1 MDLNHDISGHHS
13 MSFFEDDYSARNLWR
28 ELKYLFNQTKP
39 DHDLFLAKI
48 EGIDFKNIEKQRWS
62 ISDSEYNMLIK
73 VSGFMFDKYWNDFP
87 TLYRHFLV
95 NELAGEFIDFFNSV
109 NAFIPEW
116 NRKIADI
123 LLLEY
128 ESVARSS
135 STEDESDSYEFEEEP
150 KRVFDFESY
159 SDDAE
164 IERHMEQIGLTEVIV
179 SPGSRAKTY
188 HKDFYC
194 RWMHTGRT
202 KSAMRGSDLP
212 EVITVSVAEALRKYK
227 RTPCESCFDF
237 WWRGHVKTFV
247 PPNTYDLVDVTD
259 FGVSDIVEVM
269 DGPFATLNGV
279 IQTKYDDGRFTVIVE
294 IFGRESPVTLKLN
307 QMKMVKKAHL

>member
-1 MDLNHDISGHHS
+1 VDLINETQGNYP

-28 ELKYLFNQTKP
+28 ELKYLFNQVKP
-39 DHDLFLAKI
+39 DHDLFLTKI
-48 EGIDFKNIEKQRWS
+48 EGIDFKNIEKQRSS

-87 TLYRHFLV
+87 TLYRHFFV
-95 NELAGEFIDFFNSV
+95 NELDKDFTNFFNSV
-109 NAFIPEW
+109 NGFIPEW
-116 NRKIADI
+116 NRKIADR

-128 ESVARSS
+128 ERAVE
-135 STEDESDSYEFEEEP
+135 STSSDSESVSHEFVEEP
-150 KRVFDFESY
+150 KRVFDIDSY
-159 SDDAE
+159 SSDAE

-237 WWRGHVKTFV
+237 WWRGQVKTFV
-247 PPNTYDLVDVTD
+247 PPDTYEFVNTTD

-269 DGPFATLNGV
+269 DGPFATLNGF
-279 IQTKYDDGRFTVIVE
+279 IQTKYDDGRFTVIVG
-294 IFGRESPVTLKLN
+294 IFGRETPITLKSN
-307 QMKMVKKAHL
+307 QMKMIKKARL

>member
-1 MDLNHDISGHHS
+1 
-13 MSFFEDDYSARNLWR
+13 MSFFQDDYSARNLWR
-28 ELKYLFNQTKP
+28 ELKYLFNQVKP
-39 DHDLFLAKI
+39 DHELFLAKI

-73 VSGFMFDKYWNDFP
+73 VGGFMFDKYWNDFP

-95 NELAGEFIDFFNSV
+95 NELAGDFNDFFNSV

-116 NRKIADI
+116 NRKIADR

-135 STEDESDSYEFEEEP
+135 STEDESENYEFEEEP
-150 KRVFDFESY
+150 KRIFDFESY

-237 WWRGHVKTFV
+237 WWRGHVKTVV
-247 PPNTYDLVDVTD
+247 PPTTYDLVNATD

-269 DGPFATLNGV
+269 DGPFATLNGF
-279 IQTKYDDGRFTVIVE
+279 IQTKYDDGRFIVIVKN
-294 IFGRESPVTLKLN
+294 FGIEYPLTLKSN
-307 QMKMVKKAHL
+307 QMKMIRKAQL

>member
-1 MDLNHDISGHHS
+1 M
-13 MSFFEDDYSARNLWR
+13 E
-28 ELKYLFNQTKP
+28 
-39 DHDLFLAKI
+39 
-48 EGIDFKNIEKQRWS
+48 
-62 ISDSEYNMLIK
+62 
-73 VSGFMFDKYWNDFP
+73 
-87 TLYRHFLV
+87 
-95 NELAGEFIDFFNSV
+95 
-109 NAFIPEW
+109 
-116 NRKIADI
+116 
-123 LLLEY
+123 
-128 ESVARSS
+128 SS
-135 STEDESDSYEFEEEP
+135 SPEDESESFDFGQET

-227 RTPCESCFDF
+227 RSPCESCFDF
-237 WWRGHVKTFV
+237 WWRGHVKTSVSPGTFDFV
-247 PPNTYDLVDVTD
+247 DKTD
-259 FGVSDIVEVM
+259 FGVSDIVEVI

-279 IQTKYDDGRFTVIVE
+279 IQTKYDDGGFTVIVE
-294 IFGRESPVTLKLN
+294 IFGKQNPVALKSN